1 MTATDLTLAIAAVQ
15 SVVAAHG
22 TDTVLAALATI
33 VRAHVASVVALQAEA
48 RAAARPTAKTTS
60 APTGD
65 RAAPVRLPQELRPAL
80 AILRAA
86 DAKVHERV
94 YYEIVLR
101 ANRAAAKVG
110 SPRMAAVS
118 ASLARYMERAI
129 ASLSPEAAAAVGGLL
144 TAVSTLAMDEASPV
158 AEPAPVAADPEP
170 VAEPAPVAADPE
182 PVAEPAPVAAD
193 PEPVAAELP
202 YPRWAVQTKKAGVL
216 VVQAVSAEDA
226 RAQVN
231 ALHGLHPKQI
241 IAVTLFAASPAPKK
255 AAKRASKKVA

>member
-182 PVAEPAPVAAD
+182 PVA
-193 PEPVAAELP
+193 AELP